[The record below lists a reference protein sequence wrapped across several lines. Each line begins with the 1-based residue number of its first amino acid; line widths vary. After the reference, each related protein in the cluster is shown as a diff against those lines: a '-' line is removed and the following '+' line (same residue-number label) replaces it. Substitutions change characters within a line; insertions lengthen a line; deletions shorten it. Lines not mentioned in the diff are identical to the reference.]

1 MKPSYVVLGE
11 STMKKG
17 HIKMMKDNYFHNIS
31 IVRLGGKDIIPRL
44 EKDDMVAFQSVM
56 RAGL

>member
-1 MKPSYVVLGE
+1 MKSSHVVLGE

-44 EKDDMVAFQSVM
+44 EKDDVVVLQSVM